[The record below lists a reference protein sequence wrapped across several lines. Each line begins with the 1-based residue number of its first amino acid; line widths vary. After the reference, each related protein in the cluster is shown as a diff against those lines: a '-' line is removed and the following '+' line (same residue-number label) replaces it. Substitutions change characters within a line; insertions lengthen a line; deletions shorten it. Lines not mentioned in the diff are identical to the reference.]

1 MRVLRGSS
9 ATLVVVIAIVMVAL
23 PYYVN
28 RETLV
33 LNDETRQ
40 VAPGEFINLPQG
52 LTHYEDVGPRSAQ
65 TILLVHGFSVPYYIW
80 APTFKAL
87 VEDGY
92 LVIRYDIYGRGY
104 SARPEVDYNQALFT
118 RQIDDLLEALDV
130 REPIHIAGLS
140 MGGAIVTEYT
150 VAYPEKVAK
159 VILVDPYNSAT
170 DISVLA
176 WPVIGEY
183 IINVLIAPSMASGKL
198 DDFYQPERYA
208 GWAEKFEVQMQYKGF
223 KRAILS
229 TIRHYVLEEK
239 LPAFTQ
245 LGELNKPVMLIWGK
259 QDQAAPFSDNE
270 RIRAVL
276 DTEFVAVD
284 DAGHLPH
291 YEKPGL
297 VNAQILGFLGE

>member
-1 MRVLRGSS
+1 M
-9 ATLVVVIAIVMVAL
+9 
-23 PYYVN
+23 
-28 RETLV
+28 
-33 LNDETRQ
+33 
-40 VAPGEFINLPQG
+40 
-52 LTHYEDVGPRSAQ
+52 
-65 TILLVHGFSVPYYIW
+65 

-92 LVIRYDIYGRGY
+92 RVIRYDTYGRGY

-118 RQIDDLLEALDV
+118 QQIDDLLEALGV
-130 REPIHIAGLS
+130 TEPIHIAGVS

-159 VILVDPYNSAT
+159 VVLVDPYNNAT

-183 IINVLIAPSMASGKL
+183 IINVLIALSMAGGQL

-229 TIRHYVLEEK
+229 TIRHYVLEDK

-259 QDQAAPFSDNE
+259 QDQAGPFSGNE
-270 RIRAVL
+270 RIRAVR

-291 YEKPGL
+291 YEKPEL
-297 VNAQILGFLGE
+297 VNARILGFLDE